1 MIKRAGRWLLVTM
14 LVLLIA
20 VGGTYY
26 WLLHTA
32 PGASWLWSRAE
43 QALPG
48 RLAATAVSGTLAGGF
63 ELRGFS
69 YTDAAQA
76 VQISRVRLAVNPDFF
91 PLRLTVDSLVVDD
104 VLVIVREADTVD
116 DDEPI
121 SVRALLASL
130 RLPIPVHADEF
141 ALRNL
146 TLETPGGSRE
156 LLSTLELAGT
166 LHKRLTIE
174 RLEAVRPDARVRLN
188 ADIELSEP
196 FAVQAESDVEFAFDG
211 VTGDEPLFAEMRIDG
226 NLDDLRIDVQ
236 SPTHGFSA
244 GADVAAIESN
254 AVISL
259 GLSAPRLSWPLLDEQ
274 APYALEDIA
283 VSIDGRPTDY
293 TLELSADLVTETL
306 ARTHLTA
313 RAGGNLDGLDVH
325 ALEATSD
332 ELALELAGELRWAD
346 GITTDAV
353 VEIERLDPER
363 WIAGWPRSSPVSGR
377 LAGSYSDQRLILDQF
392 ELRQLNAP
400 GHVEGAATFDPANN
414 VVDGTLSWRDLQW
427 PLAPAAARIESQDG
441 TLQVSGRPDQWVAS
455 GDISVGTPELP
466 EGRFRVSATG
476 DLDHA
481 ALRIADSDVLAGN
494 VTGEARIAWGGT
506 GEWSATLDAR
516 DIVITP
522 LLPDWPGRLSAEF
535 TARGQREPFRLDL
548 DIARLNGDIRARDV
562 SAAGRLRIDDAG
574 MMANDLVIQSGDSV
588 LELDGSF
595 RESPGMTFSAAVTD
609 LSDFLP
615 GATGSLT
622 ANGRVAPAAGL
633 PHLQIELDGSD
644 VGYLDATVKSLS
656 IRNTPSEQNPLGI
669 EIRASQLE
677 AAGREFETL
686 LASLSGSLEQ
696 HEFALDTGTGGLQAK
711 LVIAGELDGMPA
723 DADAEW
729 RGQLRTMDLRHS
741 DLMAASLRVPSLLR
755 FSRASA
761 TLGRFCLDSEG
772 DTSLCASGSWAQD
785 GRFASAMQM
794 TSLPL
799 DWLRIAFVSDLEF
812 TQTVNGTVQFAK
824 AATGPV
830 SGSGRLDLSPG
841 QIRNEFDERLNM
853 TTRAGFLSFALS
865 DGQLLS
871 GELSLPFSQTAE
883 IAGSFNVLD
892 LAQGAD
898 SEVRGN
904 LTAKVNDIG
913 VVANIAPAIDEA
925 TGALGADLQID
936 GTVAA
941 PRFAGKAS
949 LRDGRIVYDALGL
962 NLDDIQLDGTIG
974 DGNQLELH
982 STFRAGEGS
991 GEIKANGDYRQG
1003 RAGTLNIT
1011 FDGQD
1016 LTLVDLPDLLVKA
1029 DADLRVGLQGE
1040 NVSIDGRVT
1049 VPEARLSS
1057 VNLAATTVT
1066 ESSDVTF
1073 VGERVPESVD
1083 EASPASEYAFNG
1095 TVALELGDSV
1105 RIDLD
1110 VAEARLTGK
1119 TSLTWNGPLLP
1130 TASGAFDVAGKVQA
1144 YGQLLEIT
1152 EGNIRFPG
1160 VPVTDPELR
1169 IRAERDIFGNSQV
1182 RRAGVLVTGSATS
1195 PTLEVYTTPA
1205 TNEDRALTL
1214 LVTGSDF
1221 NFEQGVGAVDVGTYI
1236 APRVYI
1242 SYGLG
1247 LFDTGNV
1254 ISVRY
1259 DLARGFG
1266 IKATSGQSA
1275 DGVDLSYTIEH

>member
-1 MIKRAGRWLLVTM
+1 MRAGRWLLVTM
-14 LVLLIA
+14 LVLLVA
-20 VGGTYY
+20 GGGAYY

-43 QALPG
+43 QALPD
-48 RLAATAVSGTLAGGF
+48 RLAATGVSGTLAGGL
-63 ELRGFS
+63 ELSGFS
-69 YTDAAQA
+69 YTDAAQTI
-76 VQISRVRLAVNPDFF
+76 QIGRVRLAVNPDLF
-91 PLRLTVDSLVVDD
+91 PMALTVDTLSLDD
-104 VLVIVREADTVD
+104 VLIIVNETGSGD
-116 DDEPI
+116 DGEPL

-130 RLPIPVHADEF
+130 RLAIPVHVDEL
-141 ALRNL
+141 AVRNL
-146 TLETPGGSRE
+146 ALESPGGSRE
-156 LLSTLELAGT
+156 LLSTLDLAGT
-166 LHKRLTIE
+166 LHDRLTVE
-174 RLEAVRPDARVRLN
+174 RLEIVRRDARLKLN

-196 FAVQAESDVEFAFDG
+196 FAVQAESDVEFEFGGA
-211 VTGDEPLFAEMRIDG
+211 TGDEPLLAAIRIDG
-226 NLDDLRIDVQ
+226 NLDELHIEVQ
-236 SPTHGFSA
+236 SPTHGFSVD
-244 GADVAAIESN
+244 GDVAALESD

-259 GLSAPRLSWPLLDEQ
+259 GLRASRLSWPLLDEQ
-274 APYALEDIA
+274 APYALEEIA
-283 VSIDGRPTDY
+283 VTINGRPTDY

-306 ARTHLTA
+306 ARTHVTA
-313 RAGGNLDGLDVH
+313 RAGGDLDGLEVH
-325 ALEATSD
+325 ALDATSD
-332 ELALELAGELRWAD
+332 ELALGLTGELRWAD
-346 GITTDAV
+346 GIATKAV
-353 VEIERLDPER
+353 VEIERLNPER

-377 LAGSYSDQRLILDQF
+377 LAGSYADQRLTLERF
-392 ELRQLNAP
+392 ELRQINAP
-400 GHVEGAATFDPANN
+400 GSVEGAATFDPGNN
-414 VVDGTLSWRDLQW
+414 VVDGTLTWRDLQW
-427 PLAPAAARIESQDG
+427 PLAPATARIESQSG
-441 TLQVSGRPDQWVAS
+441 TLQVSGQPDQWTAS
-455 GDISVGTPELP
+455 GDMSMGTPELP

-481 ALRIADSDVLAGN
+481 ALRIEDSDVLSGR

-506 GEWSATLDAR
+506 GEWSAALDAR
-516 DIVITP
+516 DTVITP

-548 DIARLNGDIRARDV
+548 DIASLSGDIRARDV
-562 SAAGRLRIDDAG
+562 SAAGRLLVGDAG
-574 MMANDLVIQSGDSV
+574 ITAHGLTIRSGDSV

-595 RESPGMTFSAAVTD
+595 RESPGMTFSVAITD

-615 GATGSLT
+615 GGTGSLT
-622 ANGRVAPAAGL
+622 ASGRVTAAAGL
-633 PHLQIELDGSD
+633 PHMEIELDGSD
-644 VGYLDATVKSLS
+644 VGYRDVTVETLG
-656 IRNTPSEQNPLGI
+656 IRNSPDEQNPLGI

-677 AAGREFETL
+677 AAGREFETIL
-686 LASLSGSLEQ
+686 VSLAGSIEQ
-696 HEFALDTGTGGLQAK
+696 HEFALETETGGLQAK
-711 LVIAGELDGMPA
+711 VVIAGALDGMPD

-729 RGQLRTMDLRHS
+729 RGQLRTADLRHS
-741 DLMAASLRVPSLLR
+741 DLMAATLRAPSLLR

-761 TLGRFCLDSEG
+761 TLGRFCLDSE
-772 DTSLCASGSWAQD
+772 DDASLCVSGSWSRD

-794 TSLPL
+794 ASLPL
-799 DWLRIAFVSDLEF
+799 DWLRIAFVTDLEF
-812 TQTVNGTVQFAK
+812 TQTVDGTVQFAK
-824 AATGPV
+824 PAAGPV

-865 DGQLLS
+865 EGQLLS
-871 GELSLPFSQTAE
+871 GDLSLPFSQTAE

-892 LAQGAD
+892 IARGAD
-898 SEVRGN
+898 SAVRGN

-925 TGALGADLQID
+925 GGTLSADLQID

-941 PRFAGKAS
+941 PRFAGKTS
-949 LRDGRIVYDALGL
+949 LRDGRIVYDAFGL
-962 NLDDIQLDGTIG
+962 NVSDIQLDGTIG
-974 DGNQLELH
+974 DGNQLELQ
-982 STFRAGEGS
+982 STFRAGEGR
-991 GEIKANGDYRQG
+991 GEITADGDYRQG
-1003 RAGTLNIT
+1003 RAGTLDIT
-1011 FDGQD
+1011 INGQD
-1016 LTLVDLPDLLVKA
+1016 LTLVDLPDLFVKA
-1029 DADLRVGLQGE
+1029 DGDLRVGLQGE
-1040 NVSIDGRVT
+1040 DVSINGRIT

-1057 VNLAATTVT
+1057 VNLAATTVA

-1073 VGERVPESVD
+1073 VGERVPESAAQ
-1083 EASPASEYAFNG
+1083 ASPASQLAFNG
-1095 TVALELGDSV
+1095 TVDLELGDSV

-1119 TSLTWNGPLLP
+1119 TSLTWNGPPLP

-1160 VPVTDPELR
+1160 VPVTRPELR

-1182 RRAGVLVTGSATS
+1182 RRAGVLVSGSATA

-1214 LVTGSDF
+1214 LATGSDF
-1221 NFEQGVGAVDVGTYI
+1221 NYEQGVGAVDVGTYI

-1247 LFDTGNV
+1247 LFDTENV

>member
-1 MIKRAGRWLLVTM
+1 MRAGRWLLLAM
-14 LVLLIA
+14 LVLLVA
-20 VGGTYY
+20 GGGVYY
-26 WLLHTA
+26 WMLHTA
-32 PGASWLWSRAE
+32 PGASWLWSRAA

-48 RLAATAVSGTLAGGF
+48 RLAATAVSGTLTGGF

-76 VQISRVRLAVNPDFF
+76 VQIGHVRLAVNPDLL
-91 PLRLTVDSLVVDD
+91 PLSLTVESLEVDD
-104 VLVIVREADTVD
+104 VLVTVSEADSAD
-116 DDEPI
+116 DGKPL

-130 RLPIPVHADEF
+130 RLPIPVHVDEF

-146 TLETPGGSRE
+146 TLQTPGGSRE
-156 LLSTLELAGT
+156 LLSALDLAGT
-166 LHKRLTIE
+166 LHQRLTIE
-174 RLEAVRPDARVRLN
+174 RLETVRRDARLRLN

-211 VTGDEPLFAEMRIDG
+211 ITGDEPLLASIRIDG

-244 GADVAAIESN
+244 GGDVKAIESD
-254 AVISL
+254 AVISV
-259 GLSAPRLSWPLLDEQ
+259 GLRASRLSWPLLDEQ
-274 APYALEDIA
+274 ARYALEEIA
-283 VSIDGRPTDY
+283 VSIEGRPADY

-306 ARTHLTA
+306 ARTHVTA
-313 RAGGNLDGLDVH
+313 RAGGSLDGLDVH

-332 ELALELAGELRWAD
+332 ELALELTGELRWAD
-346 GITTDAV
+346 GIDTDAV

-377 LAGSYSDQRLILDQF
+377 LAGSYSDQRLTLDQF
-392 ELRQLNAP
+392 ELRQINAP
-400 GHVEGAATFDPANN
+400 GYVEGAATFDPGNN

-427 PLAPAAARIESQDG
+427 PLAPAAARIESRNG
-441 TLQVSGRPDQWVAS
+441 TLQVSGQPDQWVAS

-481 ALRIADSDVLAGN
+481 ALRIDDSNVLAGS
-494 VTGEARIAWGGT
+494 VTGEARIAWGGA

-516 DIVITP
+516 NTVITP
-522 LLPDWPGRLSAEF
+522 LVPDWPGRLSAEF

-548 DIARLNGDIRARDV
+548 DIAKLDGDIRARAV

-574 MMANDLVIQSGDSV
+574 VTANGLMIQSGESV
-588 LELDGSF
+588 LKLDGSF
-595 RESPGMTFSAAVTD
+595 RESPGMTFSATVTD

-622 ANGRVAPAAGL
+622 ADGRVAAAAGL
-633 PHLQIELDGSD
+633 PQLQIELDGSD
-644 VGYLDATVKSLS
+644 VGYLDAAVKSLS
-656 IRNTPSEQNPLGI
+656 IRNAPGEQQPLGI

-686 LASLSGSLEQ
+686 LISLAGSLEQ
-696 HEFALDTGTGGLQAK
+696 HEFALDTETGGLQAK
-711 LVIAGELDGMPA
+711 VVIAGELDGMPA

-729 RGQLRTMDLRHS
+729 RGQLTTMDLRHS

-772 DTSLCASGSWAQD
+772 DASLCASGSWSQD
-785 GRFASAMQM
+785 GRFASAIQM
-794 TSLPL
+794 ASLPL

-841 QIRNEFDERLNM
+841 QIRNELDERLNM

-871 GELSLPFSQTAE
+871 GDLSLPFSQTAE

-892 LAQGAD
+892 IARGAD
-898 SEVRGN
+898 SAVRGN

-913 VVANIAPAIDEA
+913 VVANISPVIDEA
-925 TGALGADLQID
+925 GGALSADLQID

-941 PRFAGKAS
+941 PSFAGKAS
-949 LRDGRIVYDALGL
+949 LRDGRIVYDELGL
-962 NLDDIQLDGTIG
+962 NVDDIQLDGTIG
-974 DGNQLELH
+974 NDNQLELH

-1003 RAGTLNIT
+1003 RSGTLDIT

-1016 LTLVDLPDLLVKA
+1016 LTLIELPDLFVKA
-1029 DADLRVGLQGE
+1029 DGNLRVALQGE
-1040 NVSIDGRVT
+1040 NVSINGRIT
-1049 VPEARLSS
+1049 VPEAQLSS
-1057 VNLAATTVT
+1057 VNLATTTVT

-1083 EASPASEYAFNG
+1083 QASTASQLKFDG
-1095 TVALELGDSV
+1095 TVDLKLGDSV

-1110 VAEARLTGK
+1110 VAEARLTGT
-1119 TSLTWNGPLLP
+1119 TSLTWSGPLLP
-1130 TASGAFDVAGKVQA
+1130 TANGAFDIAGKVQA

-1160 VPVTDPELR
+1160 VPVSRPELR

-1242 SYGLG
+1242 SYGVG
-1247 LFDTGNV
+1247 LFDNGNV